1 MIEWYQGQKK
11 KGGIYMLSPKDY
23 YILAFDTT
31 DSVMAAEACL
41 KEHFHITIMPVPREI
56 STGCGLAIRFL
67 DPDEAAILAFLNS
80 SSLDGTLYRM
90 NTQKID
96 GRHPIERIR

>member
-1 MIEWYQGQKK
+1 MI
-11 KGGIYMLSPKDY
+11 SPKDY

-41 KEHFHITIMPVPREI
+41 KEHFRITIMPVPREI

-67 DPDEAAILAFLNS
+67 KPDEAAILAFLDSNP
-80 SSLDGTLYRM
+80 LDGALYRM
-90 NTQKID
+90 NTQKTG

>member
-1 MIEWYQGQKK
+1 
-11 KGGIYMLSPKDY
+11 
-23 YILAFDTT
+23 
-31 DSVMAAEACL
+31 
-41 KEHFHITIMPVPREI
+41 MPVPREI

-90 NTQKID
+90 NTQKIG